1 MAAAAKT
8 AARREVRSAKPGSEL
23 ETERREGGL
32 VLTLARPERRNSLS
46 EAMLAALQAAIDG
59 AADDASVRSVIIT
72 AKGTAFCAGHDLR
85 ELTAHRQDADGGRAY
100 FGLVMRQC
108 AKLMRSIVRCPKPVI
123 AAVQGT
129 AQAAGCQL
137 VATCDLAVAAEEA
150 TFCTPGVNIGLFCS
164 TPMVALAR
172 NVPRK
177 RAMEMLLLGELL
189 PAREAAEYGL
199 VNRVV
204 PGSRV
209 LQEALALAQAIA
221 NKPAATLAI
230 GKEAFYRQIELG
242 LGDAYDYAAAVMVE
256 NMLHAESREGIGAFI
271 EKRPPAWPKESS
283 KESSKPSSKS

>member
-1 MAAAAKT
+1 MAAAKQAIRRGT
-8 AARREVRSAKPGSEL
+8 AVGPRTREL
-23 ETERREGGL
+23 EAERRGGVL

-46 EAMLAALQAAIDG
+46 EAMLAALQGEIDG
-59 AADDASVRSVIIT
+59 AAKDADVRCVVLA
-72 AKGTAFCAGHDLR
+72 AKGTAFCAGHDLK
-85 ELTAHRQDADGGRAY
+85 ELTGRRRDADRGKAY
-100 FGLVMRQC
+100 FEHLMAEC

-164 TPMVALAR
+164 TPMVALSR
-172 NVPRK
+172 NVSRK

-204 PGSRV
+204 PAAR
-209 LQEALALAQAIA
+209 LMDEALELADKIA
-221 NKPAATLAI
+221 SKPAVTLAI
-230 GKEAFYRQIELG
+230 GKEAFYRQIEMPLAE
-242 LGDAYDYAAAVMVE
+242 AYRYASEVMVE
-256 NMLHAESREGIGAFI
+256 NMLARDAAEGIGAFI
-271 EKRPPAWPKESS
+271 EKREPKWEDR
-283 KESSKPSSKS
+283 